1 MVETDRRVIIKV
13 VLMIFGILVFV
24 GGLARRVILEQR
36 SQEAKKNAWE
46 NVRKMG

>member
-13 VLMIFGILVFV
+13 VLMIFGVLGFV

-36 SQEAKKNAWE
+36 SQEAEKNAWE
-46 NVRKMG
+46 HIRKMK